1 MRLKRVTGSSPAV
14 LHSRCNVTFDW
25 LLFFQITFIHQ
36 YQCQVI
42 YVIARF
48 RIYQFYIDSDSNKKS
63 SYYLLSVPDDDKI
76 FPVEKI
82 CVRFVYECSI
92 ICTSCKKSSL
102 KIRYYGV
109 ILHPREGY
117 EMNRKNPVYEFDKP
131 IYRSNT
137 NDTVSAIITPYIQ
150 HTPLLACLNFSAC
163 AVSALNASDAIVMS
177 FSALFRRRT
186 CVFDSSFNPF
196 DWSIERWT

>member
-1 MRLKRVTGSSPAV
+1 MMTKY
-14 LHSRCNVTFDW
+14 
-25 LLFFQITFIHQ
+25 FQCRKSIL
-36 YQCQVI
+36 
-42 YVIARF
+42 
-48 RIYQFYIDSDSNKKS
+48 RIF
-63 SYYLLSVPDDDKI
+63 
-76 FPVEKI
+76 
-82 CVRFVYECSI
+82 YECL

-102 KIRYYGV
+102 KIRHCGC
-109 ILHPREGY
+109 ILHPRKKKING
-117 EMNRKNPVYEFDKP
+117 KNSVYEFDNP
-131 IYRSNT
+131 IYKSNT

-196 DWSIERWT
+196 D